1 VVASAQGRRRVN
13 LSPRAVA
20 GLVVLDSPVWA
31 DDRGFFREWFQ
42 GPDLAAAGVV
52 FVAQQAN
59 LSRSVRGVVRGL
71 HYSLAPEGQAK
82 VVTCVDGTLE
92 DVIVD
97 VRVGSPTFGAVEV
110 VTLAGELGRSVYL
123 PAGVA
128 HGFCV
133 TSESATLAYLL
144 SSPYNA
150 EVELE
155 IDPFDA
161 AIGITWAFSGDPIV
175 SEKDAAAPSLA
186 ERRAAGQLPLYRA

>member
-1 VVASAQGRRRVN
+1 VS
-13 LSPRAVA
+13 LSPRAVK
-20 GLVVLDSPVWA
+20 GLLVLDSPVWG
-31 DDRGFFREWFQ
+31 DDRGFFREWFKLA
-42 GPDLAAAGVV
+42 DLEGAGVD
-52 FVAQQAN
+52 FRARQAN

-110 VTLAGELGRSVYL
+110 VTLAGDLGRSVLL

-133 TSESATLAYLL
+133 TSEAATLAYLL
-144 SSPYNA
+144 SSPYNPDY
-150 EVELE
+150 ELE
-155 IDPFDA
+155 INPFDTE
-161 AIGITWAFSGDPIV
+161 IGITWALSGEPIV
-175 SEKDAAAPSLA
+175 SAKDAAAPSLA
-186 ERRAAGQLPLYRA
+186 ARRLAHELPPYRD